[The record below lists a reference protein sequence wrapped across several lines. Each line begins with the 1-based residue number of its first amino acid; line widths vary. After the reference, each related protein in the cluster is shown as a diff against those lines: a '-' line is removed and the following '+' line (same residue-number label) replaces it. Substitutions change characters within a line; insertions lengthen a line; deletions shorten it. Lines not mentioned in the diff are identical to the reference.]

1 MPRAFGTFGGTKVQE
16 RLPHFV
22 RNDRKTG
29 SRIESGMTL
38 KIMKQ
43 QYLKNLQTFYK
54 KNRRLPSYS
63 EMLSLFGLAS
73 KNAIHKIIKK
83 LIDSGYLQKINNKL
97 APANLFFQVPLLGNV
112 KAGFPTGAEEDLNFM
127 SLDEYLIDNPNSS
140 FMLKV
145 AGDSLEG
152 IGIYK
157 NDLVVLEK
165 AKSANRGE
173 IVLALIDGEWTLKII
188 EKVNGATVLR
198 SANPKYPDFY
208 PHLSLEI
215 FGIVRSVVRKY

>member
-1 MPRAFGTFGGTKVQE
+1 
-16 RLPHFV
+16 
-22 RNDRKTG
+22 
-29 SRIESGMTL
+29 
-38 KIMKQ
+38 
-43 QYLKNLQTFYK
+43 
-54 KNRRLPSYS
+54 
-63 EMLSLFGLAS
+63 MLTLFGLAS
-73 KNAIHKIIKK
+73 KNAISKIVKK
-83 LIDSGYLQKINNKL
+83 LTEQGYLDKLSGKL
-97 APANLFFQVPLLGNV
+97 APAKAFFQIPLLGNV
-112 KAGFPTGAEEDLNFM
+112 KAGFPTGAEEDLSFM

-157 NDLVVLEK
+157 GDLVVLEK

-173 IVLALIDGEWTLKII
+173 IVLALIDTEWTLKII
-188 EKVNGATVLR
+188 EKVDGATVLR

-215 FGIVRSVVRKY
+215 FGIVKSVVRKY

>member
-1 MPRAFGTFGGTKVQE
+1 
-16 RLPHFV
+16 
-22 RNDRKTG
+22 
-29 SRIESGMTL
+29 
-38 KIMKQ
+38 MKQ
-43 QYLKNLQTFYK
+43 QYLKHLQTFYK
-54 KNRRLPSYS
+54 KNKRLPSYS
-63 EMLSLFGLAS
+63 EMLALFGLAS
-73 KNAIHKIIKK
+73 KNAIHKIIIK
-83 LIDSGYLQKINNKL
+83 LMEAGYLDKISGKL

-127 SLDEYLIDNPNSS
+127 SLDEYLVDKPGSS

-157 NDLVVLEK
+157 GDIVILEK
-165 AKSANRGE
+165 AKEANRGE

-188 EKVNGATVLR
+188 EKVNGTTVLK

-215 FGIVRSVVRKY
+215 FGIVRSVIRKY

>member
-1 MPRAFGTFGGTKVQE
+1 MR
-16 RLPHFV
+16 
-22 RNDRKTG
+22 
-29 SRIESGMTL
+29 
-38 KIMKQ
+38 Q
-43 QYLKNLQTFYK
+43 QYLQNLQIFYK
-54 KNRRLPSYS
+54 KNKRLPSYS
-63 EMLSLFGLAS
+63 EMLGLFGLAS
-73 KNAIHKIIKK
+73 KNAIAKIVTK
-83 LIDSGYLQKINNKL
+83 LVEQGYLDKISGKVS
-97 APANLFFQVPLLGNV
+97 PANLFFQVPLLGNV

-127 SLDEYLIDNPNSS
+127 SLDEYLVDKPNSS

-152 IGIYK
+152 IGIFK
-157 NDLVVLEK
+157 GDIVILEK
-165 AKSANRGE
+165 EKSANRGE

-215 FGIVRSVVRKY
+215 FGIVKSVIRKY

>member
-1 MPRAFGTFGGTKVQE
+1 MANDY
-16 RLPHFV
+16 LPQIQ
-22 RNDRKTG
+22 
-29 SRIESGMTL
+29 S
-38 KIMKQ
+38 
-43 QYLKNLQTFYK
+43 FYK
-54 KNRRLPSYS
+54 KNKRLPSYS

-73 KNAIHKIIKK
+73 KNAIHKIVKK
-83 LIDSGYLQKINNKL
+83 LIDTGYLEKINNKL
-97 APANLFFQVPLLGNV
+97 APKNLFFQVPLLGNV

-152 IGIYK
+152 IGIFK
-157 NDLVVLEK
+157 DDLVVLEK
-165 AKSANRGE
+165 AKDAARGE

-188 EKVNGATVLR
+188 ERIDGKTVLK

>member
-1 MPRAFGTFGGTKVQE
+1 MPGAFGYFWRYKSIK
-16 RLPHFV
+16 RMK
-22 RNDRKTG
+22 KT
-29 SRIESGMTL
+29 
-38 KIMKQ
+38 
-43 QYLKNLQTFYK
+43 YLENLRTFYK
-54 KNRRLPSYS
+54 TNKRLPSYS
-63 EMLSLFGLAS
+63 EMLLLFGLAS
-73 KNAIHKIIKK
+73 KNAIHKIVKT
-83 LIDSGYLQKINNKL
+83 LIEAGYLDKIGGKL

-152 IGIYK
+152 IGIFK
-157 NDLVVLEK
+157 GDIVILEK
-165 AKSANRGE
+165 AKEANRGE

-188 EKVNGATVLR
+188 EKQDGRVVLR

-208 PHLSLEI
+208 PNLSLEI
-215 FGIVRSVVRKY
+215 FGIVRSVIRKYGS

>member
-1 MPRAFGTFGGTKVQE
+1 M
-16 RLPHFV
+16 
-22 RNDRKTG
+22 KT
-29 SRIESGMTL
+29 
-38 KIMKQ
+38 
-43 QYLKNLQTFYK
+43 QYLENLQSFYK
-54 KNRRLPSYS
+54 KNKRLPSYS
-63 EMLSLFGLAS
+63 EMLTLFGLAS
-73 KNAIHKIIKK
+73 KNAIHKIITK
-83 LIDSGYLQKINNKL
+83 LEEQGYVSKIGGKL

-127 SLDEYLIDNPNSS
+127 SLDEYLVDKPGSS

-157 NDLVVLEK
+157 GDIVILEK
-165 AKSANRGE
+165 AKQANRGE

-188 EKVNGATVLR
+188 EKVNGLTVLR

-215 FGIVRSVVRKY
+215 FGIVKSVIRKY

>member
-1 MPRAFGTFGGTKVQE
+1 
-16 RLPHFV
+16 
-22 RNDRKTG
+22 
-29 SRIESGMTL
+29 
-38 KIMKQ
+38 MKQ
-43 QYLKNLQTFYK
+43 QYLEQLQKFYK
-54 KNRRLPSYS
+54 TNKRLPSYS
-63 EMLSLFGLAS
+63 EMLAIFGLAS

-83 LIDSGYLQKINNKL
+83 LIEAGYLDQLSGKL
-97 APANLFFQVPLLGNV
+97 APASRFFQAPLLGNV

-127 SLDEYLIDNPNSS
+127 SLDEYLVDNPSSS

-152 IGIYK
+152 IGIFK
-157 NDLVVLEK
+157 GDIVILEK
-165 AKSANRGE
+165 AKEASRGE

-188 EKVNGATVLR
+188 EKVNGKTVLR

-215 FGIVRSVVRKY
+215 FGIVKSVIRKY

>member
-1 MPRAFGTFGGTKVQE
+1 
-16 RLPHFV
+16 
-22 RNDRKTG
+22 
-29 SRIESGMTL
+29 
-38 KIMKQ
+38 MKET
-43 QYLKNLQTFYK
+43 YLKDLQKFYK
-54 KNRRLPSYS
+54 KNKRLPSYS

-73 KNAIHKIIKK
+73 KNAIHKITKK
-83 LIDSGYLQKINNKL
+83 LIESGYLDKVSGKL

-127 SLDEYLIDNPNSS
+127 SLDEYLVDKPGAS
-140 FMLKV
+140 FMLRV

-152 IGIYK
+152 IGIFK
-157 NDLVVLEK
+157 GDIVILEK

-188 EKVNGATVLR
+188 ERVDGKTVLR
-198 SANPKYPDFY
+198 SANTKYPDFY

-215 FGIVRSVVRKY
+215 FGIVRSVIRKY

>member
-1 MPRAFGTFGGTKVQE
+1 MNAE
-16 RLPHFV
+16 Y
-22 RNDRKTG
+22 
-29 SRIESGMTL
+29 I
-38 KIMKQ
+38 KQ
-43 QYLKNLQTFYK
+43 IQIFYK
-54 KNRRLPSYS
+54 KNKRMPSYS
-63 EMLSLFGLAS
+63 EMLPLFGLAS
-73 KNAIHKIIKK
+73 KNAIHKIVKK
-83 LIDSGYLQKINNKL
+83 LIEQGYVEKISGKL

-127 SLDEYLIDNPNSS
+127 SLDEYLVDNPNSS
-140 FMLKV
+140 FMLRV

-157 NDLVVLEK
+157 EDIVILEK
-165 AKSANRGE
+165 AKDAPRGA

-188 EKVNGATVLR
+188 ERVEGKTVLR

-215 FGIVRSVVRKY
+215 FGIVKSVIRKY

>member
-1 MPRAFGTFGGTKVQE
+1 
-16 RLPHFV
+16 
-22 RNDRKTG
+22 
-29 SRIESGMTL
+29 
-38 KIMKQ
+38 MKQ
-43 QYLKNLQTFYK
+43 QYLEDLRSFYK
-54 KNRRLPSYS
+54 KNKRLPSYS
-63 EMLSLFGLAS
+63 EMLTLFGLAS
-73 KNAIHKIIKK
+73 KNAIHKIITK
-83 LIDSGYLQKINNKL
+83 LEEQGYINKIGGKL

-127 SLDEYLIDNPNSS
+127 SLDEYLVDKPGSS
-140 FMLKV
+140 FMLRV

-157 NDLVVLEK
+157 EDIVILEK
-165 AKSANRGE
+165 AKEANRGE

-188 EKVNGATVLR
+188 ERINGKTVLR

-215 FGIVRSVVRKY
+215 FGIVRSVIRKY

>member
-1 MPRAFGTFGGTKVQE
+1 MVLFSVEKYKQ
-16 RLPHFV
+16 H
-22 RNDRKTG
+22 
-29 SRIESGMTL
+29 
-38 KIMKQ
+38 MKET
-43 QYLKNLQTFYK
+43 YIKDLQNFYK
-54 KNRRLPSYS
+54 KNKRLPSYS
-63 EMLSLFGLAS
+63 EMLIIFGLAS

-83 LIDSGYLQKINNKL
+83 LVEQGYLDKIAGKL
-97 APANLFFQVPLLGNV
+97 APSNSFFQIPLLGSV

-127 SLDEYLIDNPNSS
+127 SLDEYLVDKPGSS
-140 FMLKV
+140 FMLRV

-157 NDLVVLEK
+157 EDIVILEK

-188 EKVNGATVLR
+188 EKIEGKVVLR

-215 FGIVRSVVRKY
+215 FGIVKSVVRKY

>member
-1 MPRAFGTFGGTKVQE
+1 
-16 RLPHFV
+16 
-22 RNDRKTG
+22 
-29 SRIESGMTL
+29 
-38 KIMKQ
+38 MKQ
-43 QYLKNLQTFYK
+43 QYLDQLQAFYK
-54 KNRRLPSYS
+54 QNKRLPSYS

-73 KNAIHKIIKK
+73 KNAIYKIVKK
-83 LIDSGYLQKINNKL
+83 LTDAGYLDKVSGKL

-127 SLDEYLIDNPNSS
+127 SLDEYLVDKPNSS

-152 IGIYK
+152 IGIFK
-157 NDLVVLEK
+157 GDIVILEK
-165 AKSANRGE
+165 AKEANRGE

-188 EKVNGATVLR
+188 ERLEGKTVLR

-208 PHLSLEI
+208 PSLSLEI
-215 FGIVRSVVRKY
+215 FGVVRSVIRKYS